1 MKQRRFIVYAIVSA
15 TIVAGSALLFFCN
28 GDDSLKRA
36 KMRVRIGYAVEAPY
50 AFLDSAG
57 NVTGESPELA
67 RIVAKRLR
75 FQRVIWRQ
83 VEFAHLL
90 DELQAGR
97 IDVVA
102 AGLFETPERMRQA
115 NFSHY
120 TSRVREGLLVPR
132 GNPRHIHSYK
142 QALKLGNVRI
152 AVLSGSVEET
162 FLRHLEF
169 AENQVMRVPDV
180 LTGFSALKA
189 GLVDG
194 LALSSPTVNWMA
206 AQSQLD
212 GAESTAQFEATTDFS
227 DSVISYGAFA
237 FRKKDRH
244 LLNAWN
250 SVLKDYVG
258 SREHLALVSK
268 FGFSEAELT
277 NLGGLNQTARSGK

>member
-1 MKQRRFIVYAIVSA
+1 MKQRRFIVCAIFFAAIVA
-15 TIVAGSALLFFCN
+15 EIVFLFSHN
-28 GDDSLKRA
+28 GDGSLKRA

-67 RIVAKRLR
+67 RIVAKKLG

-97 IDVVA
+97 IDIVA
-102 AGLFETPERMRQA
+102 SGMFETSERSRVV

-120 TSRVREGLLVPR
+120 TFRVREGLLVPR
-132 GNPRHIHSYK
+132 GNPRRIHSYK
-142 QALKLGNVRI
+142 QALKLGNVKI
-152 AVLSGSVEET
+152 AVISGAVEET
-162 FLRHLEF
+162 LLRRLGFTEK
-169 AENQVMRVPDV
+169 QLLCVPDA

-189 GLVDG
+189 RVVDG

-206 AQSQLD
+206 AQSQL
-212 GAESTAQFEATTDFS
+212 GGIKSTAQFEATTDSS
-227 DSVISYGAFA
+227 DNITGYGAFA
-237 FRKKDRH
+237 FRKEDRR
-244 LLNAWN
+244 LLDAWN

-268 FGFSEAELT
+268 FGFSELELT
-277 NLGGLNQTARSGK
+277 NLSVHKQTVRSGK